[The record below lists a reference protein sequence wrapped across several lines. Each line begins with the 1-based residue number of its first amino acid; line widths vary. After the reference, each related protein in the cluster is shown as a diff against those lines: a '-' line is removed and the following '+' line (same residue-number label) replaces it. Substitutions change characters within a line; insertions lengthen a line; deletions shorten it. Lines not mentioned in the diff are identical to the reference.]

1 MSFCFYYVHQDE
13 SKEIL
18 GKSHFTRSRLEA
30 AKEFAKQK
38 QLPLKEFLKIWA
50 VGKKGMF

>member
-1 MSFCFYYVHQDE
+1 MSYCFYYIRQDE

-30 AKEFAKQK
+30 TKEFAKQK
-38 QLPLKEFLKIWA
+38 QLSLREFLKIWA
-50 VGKKGMF
+50 IGKKGFY

>member
-1 MSFCFYYVHQDE
+1 MSFCFYYVCQDE